1 MRYTGPVCRLCRREG
16 EKLFLK
22 GTKCYTSKCAIEK
35 KSTRPGMHG
44 TKRPRT
50 GDYVGQLRAKQAMR
64 TTYGNIGE
72 VQFRKI
78 YKEAERRRGATGEN
92 LLQLL
97 EARLDNVV
105 YRSGF
110 GVSKSEARQLV
121 RHNAIRVN
129 GKLVNIPS
137 YEVKAGDEISLSED
151 AVNQLRVKASVKF
164 AEERQFPEW
173 IDVNVNKLTA
183 LYKQKPDI
191 KELSSTLQPHLVVE
205 LYSK

>member
-1 MRYTGPVCRLCRREG
+1 
-16 EKLFLK
+16 
-22 GTKCYTSKCAIEK
+22 
-35 KSTRPGMHG
+35 
-44 TKRPRT
+44 
-50 GDYVGQLRAKQAMR
+50 
-64 TTYGNIGE
+64 
-72 VQFRKI
+72 
-78 YKEAERRRGATGEN
+78 
-92 LLQLL
+92 
-97 EARLDNVV
+97 V

-121 RHNAIRVN
+121 RHNAVRVN

-137 YEVKAGDEISLSED
+137 YEVKAGDEISLAEE
-151 AVNQLRVKASVKF
+151 AATQLRVKAAVKF

-173 IDVNVNKLTA
+173 IDVNVAKLTA